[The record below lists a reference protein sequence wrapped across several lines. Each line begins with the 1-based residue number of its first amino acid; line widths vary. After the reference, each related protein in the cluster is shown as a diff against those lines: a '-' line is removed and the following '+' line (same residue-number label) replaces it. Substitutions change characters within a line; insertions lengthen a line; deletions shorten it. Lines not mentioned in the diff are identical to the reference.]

1 MPPSSI
7 ASYMAN
13 GRLGRLCLKEL
24 RESLRDRR
32 TLITLI
38 LMPIL
43 VYPLLSMAMQRLIVG
58 TASGLN
64 ADKTEYII
72 GVQDEQAG
80 SLVASA
86 LGETALAI
94 RQGVRHSIEIRRP
107 MLANST
113 TKKTAVKNTTAKNT
127 TASNTTESDTADN
140 NPEARENA
148 SAIDPQ
154 TAGFNIV
161 VAEGIS
167 LQQALEEGQVD
178 VAVLQVRS
186 ETVSLGRN
194 GSYPAYQ
201 LELSFRDADLRS
213 EAAMLEFRK
222 AMELVN
228 DTQSLQFRGALPP
241 AVRMVSTATGKKVDA
256 MTSLAGILPL
266 ILILMTITGAVYPAI
281 DLTAGERE
289 RGTMEAMIATPA
301 PRFLLLLSK
310 YVAVVTVAVLTA
322 LANLLACWIT
332 LSIGGLGRA
341 LLGERGLSLLAIAQI
356 LPLLVIFAAFFS
368 AILLAMCSF
377 ARSFKEAQA
386 YLIPV
391 MLVSLAP
398 ALLTLMP
405 NIEFSTLLGIVPLVN
420 ILLLS
425 RDIMTGSPQALPA
438 FAAVFSTLLYAAAAL
453 VVASRLFGA
462 ESATAGSQETWSDLV
477 RRPKRMKEL
486 PDLGDLAVYL
496 ALMFPVFFIL
506 TNLFGQ
512 MDLSIASKLW
522 INAGILLVLF
532 LIAPALVAQYR
543 RLNPRSTF
551 LLGGWWGDSGPVA
564 SGPIASG
571 PIASGGSVVSYG
583 AGVIRGLGVLCGVC
597 LLASGLWVIAFE
609 VLKVLSDFGFGAIS
623 IERAEG
629 LEEAK
634 VQFASIPFWM
644 ILVTSALAPALAEEF
659 FFRGYVLSAF
669 RNRIAPLRAVLYS
682 ALIFGLFHV
691 INGSVLSLERFFPTT
706 LLGLALGFVAIRTH
720 SLWPGVLLHAIHNGL
735 LFWLTRFSEKELSE
749 WFGSTNQHFPPIWIL
764 ASLASVACG
773 IGLVYLFTRQRFH
786 ENAT

>member
-72 GVQDEQAG
+72 GVKDEQAG

-107 MLANST
+107 MLANPAA
-113 TKKTAVKNTTAKNT
+113 KKIA
-127 TASNTTESDTADN
+127 ASNTTESDTADN

-634 VQFASIPFWM
+634 MQFASIPFWM
-644 ILVTSALAPALAEEF
+644 IFVTSALVPALAEEF

>member
-1 MPPSSI
+1 MQPSSI

-94 RQGVRHSIEIRRP
+94 RRGVRHSIEIRRP
-107 MLANST
+107 MLANPAA
-113 TKKTAVKNTTAKNT
+113 KKTAANNTTD
-127 TASNTTESDTADN
+127 SNTTESDTADN
-140 NPEARENA
+140 NPKVRENA

-178 VAVLQVRS
+178 LAVLQVRS
-186 ETVSLGRN
+186 ESIPVGRN
-194 GSYPAYQ
+194 GTYPAYQ

-228 DTQSLQFRGALPP
+228 DSQSLQFRGALPP

-341 LLGERGLSLLAIAQI
+341 LLGERGLSLLAIVQI

-522 INAGILLVLF
+522 INALILLVLF

-564 SGPIASG
+564 SGPM
-571 PIASGGSVVSYG
+571 ASGGSVVSYG

-634 VQFASIPFWM
+634 VQFSSIPFWM
-644 ILVTSALAPALAEEF
+644 IFVTSALVPALAEEF

>member
-1 MPPSSI
+1 MQPSSI

-72 GVQDEQAG
+72 GVKDEQAG

-107 MLANST
+107 MLASPA
-113 TKKTAVKNTTAKNT
+113 TKKTATRKTAAQK
-127 TASNTTESDTADN
+127 TAVNNATQSDTADR
-140 NPEARENA
+140 NPEVRENA
-148 SAIDPQ
+148 SEIDPQ

-167 LQQALEEGQVD
+167 LQQALDEGQVD

-186 ETVSLGRN
+186 EMVSLGRN
-194 GSYPAYQ
+194 GTYPAYQ

-241 AVRMVSTATGKKVDA
+241 AVRMISTATGRKVDA

-341 LLGERGLSLLAIAQI
+341 LLGERGLSLLAIVQI

-551 LLGGWWGDSGPVA
+551 LLGGWLGDSGPMASVA
-564 SGPIASG
+564 P
-571 PIASGGSVVSYG
+571 GGSYG
-583 AGVIRGLGVLCGVC
+583 AGVFRGIGVLCGVC

-623 IERAEG
+623 IDRTEA

-634 VQFASIPFWM
+634 AQFASIPFWM
-644 ILVTSALAPALAEEF
+644 IFVTSALVPALAEEF

-773 IGLVYLFTRQRFH
+773 IGLVYLLTRQRFH

>member
-1 MPPSSI
+1 MQPSSI

-86 LGETALAI
+86 LGETASAI

-107 MLANST
+107 MLAKPAT
-113 TKKTAVKNTTAKNT
+113 KKIAAKKTAANNTTD
-127 TASNTTESDTADN
+127 SNTTESDTADN

-186 ETVSLGRN
+186 ESVSLGRN

-228 DTQSLQFRGALPP
+228 DSQSLQFRGALPP
-241 AVRMVSTATGKKVDA
+241 AVRMISTATGKKVDA

-571 PIASGGSVVSYG
+571 GSVVSYG
-583 AGVIRGLGVLCGVC
+583 AGVIRGLGILCGVC

-644 ILVTSALAPALAEEF
+644 ILVTSALVPALAEEF

>member
-1 MPPSSI
+1 MQPSSI

-140 NPEARENA
+140 NPEVRENA

-551 LLGGWWGDSGPVA
+551 LLGGWWADSGPVA
-564 SGPIASG
+564 SGPMAGG
-571 PIASGGSVVSYG
+571 PIASGGSGVSYA

-644 ILVTSALAPALAEEF
+644 ILVTSALVPALAEEF

>member
-1 MPPSSI
+1 MQPSSI

-72 GVQDEQAG
+72 GVKDEQAG

-107 MLANST
+107 MLTSPV
-113 TKKTAVKNTTAKNT
+113 TKKTATKATAAENTGVNNAPQ
-127 TASNTTESDTADN
+127 SDTADR
-140 NPEARENA
+140 NPEVRENA

-186 ETVSLGRN
+186 EMVSLGRN
-194 GSYPAYQ
+194 GNYPAYQ

-241 AVRMVSTATGKKVDA
+241 AVRMISTATGRKVDA
-256 MTSLAGILPL
+256 MASLAGILPL

-341 LLGERGLSLLAIAQI
+341 LLGEKGLSLLAIVQI

-551 LLGGWWGDSGPVA
+551 LLGGWLGDSGPMGSGQLA
-564 SGPIASG
+564 SGASG
-571 PIASGGSVVSYG
+571 VSHG
-583 AGVIRGLGVLCGVC
+583 AGFFRGIGVLCGVC

-623 IERAEG
+623 IDRTEA

-634 VQFASIPFWM
+634 AQFASIPFWM
-644 ILVTSALAPALAEEF
+644 IFVTSALVPALAEEF

-669 RNRIAPLRAVLYS
+669 RNRIAPLRAILYS
-682 ALIFGLFHV
+682 SLIFGLFHV

-773 IGLVYLFTRQRFH
+773 IGLIYFLTRQRFH

>member
-1 MPPSSI
+1 MI
-7 ASYMAN
+7 GSYFAN
-13 GRLGRLCLKEL
+13 GRLLRLCLKEL

-32 TLITLI
+32 TLITLV

-58 TASGLN
+58 TASGTS
-64 ADKTEYII
+64 DRSEYII
-72 GVQDEQAG
+72 GVANEDAG
-80 SLVASA
+80 GVLASA
-86 LGETALAI
+86 IAETSMAI
-94 RQGVRHSIEIRRP
+94 EQGVRHSIQIRRNNQS
-107 MLANST
+107 LAKQPAT
-113 TKKTAVKNTTAKNT
+113 IPDAIAG
-127 TASNTTESDTADN
+127 ASEKDSADESN
-140 NPEARENA
+140 
-148 SAIDPQ
+148 Q
-154 TAGFNIV
+154 TLGGSKAQFNIV
-161 VAEGIS
+161 VTDGIT
-167 LQQALEEGQVD
+167 LQSALESGQIDLAVISARAEP
-178 VAVLQVRS
+178 VAVR
-186 ETVSLGRN
+186 GN
-194 GSYPAYQ
+194 GFYPAY
-201 LELSFRDADLRS
+201 EFEVEFRDADVRS
-213 EAAMLEFRK
+213 ENAMLEFRK

-228 DTQSLQFRGALPP
+228 DSQALRFRGPLPVS
-241 AVRMVSTATGKKVDA
+241 VRMVSTATGKKVDA
-256 MTSLAGILPL
+256 MASLAGILPL

-322 LANLLACWIT
+322 LANLFASWLT

-341 LLGERGLSLLAIAQI
+341 LLGEKGFSLLALVQI

-398 ALLTLMP
+398 ALVTLMP

-453 VVASRLFGA
+453 VVASKLFGA
-462 ESATAGSQETWSDLV
+462 ESATSGSQETWSDLL
-477 RRPKRMKEL
+477 RRPKRTQLL
-486 PDLGDLAVYL
+486 PDLGDLAVFL
-496 ALMFPVFFIL
+496 AMLFPVFFIV

-512 MDLSIASKLW
+512 TQMSIGAKLW
-522 INAGILLVLF
+522 SNAGMLLVLF
-532 LIAPALVAQYR
+532 FVTPSIVAWYR
-543 RLNPRSTF
+543 RLNPQTTF
-551 LLGGWWGDSGPVA
+551 LLRSWTGNLPQVRQR
-564 SGPIASG
+564 
-571 PIASGGSVVSYG
+571 VVR
-583 AGVIRGLGVLCGVC
+583 GVGVLLSVC
-597 LLASGLWVIAFE
+597 FMAAGLWIVAFEFLQLLKDYGFGLLALEQPEVFE
-609 VLKVLSDFGFGAIS
+609 KAKKEF
-623 IERAEG
+623 AE
-629 LEEAK
+629 
-634 VQFASIPFWM
+634 IPFWI
-644 ILVTSALAPALAEEF
+644 ILVTSAIVPAFAEEY

-669 RNRIAPLRAVLYS
+669 RNRVSSLRAILYS

-691 INGSVLSLERFFPTT
+691 ITGSMLSLERFFPST
-706 LLGLALGFVAIRTH
+706 LLGLFLGFVAIRTG

-735 LFWLTRFSEKELSE
+735 VFWLTRFSTKELSD
-749 WFGSTNQHFPPIWIL
+749 WFGSTNEHFPPIWIF
-764 ASLASVACG
+764 ASLASVTLGSALLYF
-773 IGLVYLFTRQRFH
+773 ITQRRFY

>member
-1 MPPSSI
+1 
-7 ASYMAN
+7 
-13 GRLGRLCLKEL
+13 
-24 RESLRDRR
+24 
-32 TLITLI
+32 
-38 LMPIL
+38 
-43 VYPLLSMAMQRLIVG
+43 MAMQRLIVG

-72 GVQDEQAG
+72 GVKDEQAG

-107 MLANST
+107 MLANPA
-113 TKKTAVKNTTAKNT
+113 TKKIA
-127 TASNTTESDTADN
+127 ASNTTESDTADN
-140 NPEARENA
+140 NPKVRENA

-186 ETVSLGRN
+186 ESVSLGRN

-241 AVRMVSTATGKKVDA
+241 AVRMISTATGKKVDA
-256 MTSLAGILPL
+256 MASLAGILPL

>member
-1 MPPSSI
+1 MI
-7 ASYMAN
+7 GSYFAN
-13 GRLGRLCLKEL
+13 GRLLRLCLKEL

-32 TLITLI
+32 TLITLV

-58 TASGLN
+58 TASGTS
-64 ADKTEYII
+64 DRSEYII
-72 GVQDEQAG
+72 GVANEDAG
-80 SLVASA
+80 GVLASA
-86 LGETALAI
+86 IAETSMAI
-94 RQGVRHSIEIRRP
+94 EQGVRHSIQIRRNNQS
-107 MLANST
+107 LAKQPAT
-113 TKKTAVKNTTAKNT
+113 IPDAIAG
-127 TASNTTESDTADN
+127 ASEKDSADESN
-140 NPEARENA
+140 
-148 SAIDPQ
+148 Q
-154 TAGFNIV
+154 TLGGSKAQFNIV
-161 VAEGIS
+161 VTDGIT
-167 LQQALEEGQVD
+167 LQSALESGQIDLAVISARAEP
-178 VAVLQVRS
+178 VAVR
-186 ETVSLGRN
+186 GN
-194 GSYPAYQ
+194 GFYQAY
-201 LELSFRDADLRS
+201 EFEVEFRDADVRS
-213 EAAMLEFRK
+213 ENAMLEFRK

-228 DTQSLQFRGALPP
+228 DSQALRFRGPLPVS
-241 AVRMVSTATGKKVDA
+241 VRMVSTATGKKVDA
-256 MTSLAGILPL
+256 MASLAGILPL

-322 LANLLACWIT
+322 LANLFASWIT

-341 LLGERGLSLLAIAQI
+341 LLGEKGFSLLALVQI

-398 ALLTLMP
+398 ALVTLMP

-453 VVASRLFGA
+453 VVASKLFGA
-462 ESATAGSQETWSDLV
+462 ESATSGSQETWSDLL
-477 RRPKRMKEL
+477 RRPKRTQLL
-486 PDLGDLAVYL
+486 PDLGDLAVFL
-496 ALMFPVFFIL
+496 AMLFPVFFIV

-512 MDLSIASKLW
+512 TQMSIGAKLW
-522 INAGILLVLF
+522 SNAGMLLVLF
-532 LIAPALVAQYR
+532 FVTPSIVAWYR
-543 RLNPRSTF
+543 RLNPQTTF
-551 LLGGWWGDSGPVA
+551 LLRSWTGNLPQVRQR
-564 SGPIASG
+564 
-571 PIASGGSVVSYG
+571 VVR
-583 AGVIRGLGVLCGVC
+583 GVGVLLSVC
-597 LLASGLWVIAFE
+597 FMAAGLWIVAFEFLQLLKDYGFGLLALEQPE
-609 VLKVLSDFGFGAIS
+609 VLEK
-623 IERAEG
+623 
-629 LEEAK
+629 AK
-634 VQFASIPFWM
+634 KEFAQIPFWI
-644 ILVTSALAPALAEEF
+644 ILVTSAIVPAFAEEY

-669 RNRIAPLRAVLYS
+669 RNRVSSLRAILYS

-691 INGSVLSLERFFPTT
+691 ITGSMLSLERFFPST
-706 LLGLALGFVAIRTH
+706 LLGLFLGFVAIRTG

-735 LFWLTRFSEKELSE
+735 VFWLTRFSTKELSD
-749 WFGSTNQHFPPIWIL
+749 WFGSTNEHFPPIWIF
-764 ASLASVACG
+764 ASLASVTLGSALLYF
-773 IGLVYLFTRQRFH
+773 ITQRRFY

>member
-72 GVQDEQAG
+72 GVKDEQAG

-107 MLANST
+107 MLANPAA
-113 TKKTAVKNTTAKNT
+113 KKTAANNTTD
-127 TASNTTESDTADN
+127 SNTTESDTADN
-140 NPEARENA
+140 NPKVRENA

>member
-1 MPPSSI
+1 
-7 ASYMAN
+7 MAN

-107 MLANST
+107 MLATAT
-113 TKKTAVKNTTAKNT
+113 TKKIAAKKTAANNTTD
-127 TASNTTESDTADN
+127 SNTTESDTSDN
-140 NPEARENA
+140 NPEVRENA
-148 SAIDPQ
+148 SEIDPQ

-186 ETVSLGRN
+186 ESIPVGRN
-194 GSYPAYQ
+194 GTYPAYQ

-228 DTQSLQFRGALPP
+228 DFQSLQFRGALPP
-241 AVRMVSTATGKKVDA
+241 AVRMISTATGKKVDA

-551 LLGGWWGDSGPVA
+551 LLGGWWGDSGPIA
-564 SGPIASG
+564 SGPMAGGATANG

-644 ILVTSALAPALAEEF
+644 ILVTSALVPALAEEF

>member
-1 MPPSSI
+1 
-7 ASYMAN
+7 MAN

-72 GVQDEQAG
+72 GVKDEQAG

-107 MLANST
+107 MLADPAA
-113 TKKTAVKNTTAKNT
+113 KKIAANNTTD
-127 TASNTTESDTADN
+127 SNTTESDTADN
-140 NPEARENA
+140 NPKVRENA

-186 ETVSLGRN
+186 ESVSLGRN

-228 DTQSLQFRGALPP
+228 DTQSLRFRGALPP

-564 SGPIASG
+564 SGPMASG

-735 LFWLTRFSEKELSE
+735 LFWLTRFSEKELSD

>member
-1 MPPSSI
+1 MQPSSI

-107 MLANST
+107 MLANPT
-113 TKKTAVKNTTAKNT
+113 TKKIA
-127 TASNTTESDTADN
+127 ASNTTESDTADN
-140 NPEARENA
+140 NPEVRENA

-186 ETVSLGRN
+186 ESVSLGRN
-194 GSYPAYQ
+194 GTYPAYQ

-241 AVRMVSTATGKKVDA
+241 AVRMISTATGKKVDA

-532 LIAPALVAQYR
+532 LIAPALVARYR

-551 LLGGWWGDSGPVA
+551 LLGGWWGDSGPV
-564 SGPIASG
+564 ASG

-644 ILVTSALAPALAEEF
+644 IFVTSALVPALAEEF

>member
-1 MPPSSI
+1 
-7 ASYMAN
+7 MAN

-107 MLANST
+107 MLADPAA
-113 TKKTAVKNTTAKNT
+113 KKIAANNTTD
-127 TASNTTESDTADN
+127 SNTTESDTADN
-140 NPEARENA
+140 NPKVRENA

-186 ETVSLGRN
+186 ESVSLGRN

-228 DTQSLQFRGALPP
+228 DTQSLRFRGALPP

-564 SGPIASG
+564 SGPMASG

-735 LFWLTRFSEKELSE
+735 LFWLTRFSEKELSD

>member
-107 MLANST
+107 MLAKPATKKIAAKKTAANST
-113 TKKTAVKNTTAKNT
+113 TD
-127 TASNTTESDTADN
+127 SNTTESDTADN
-140 NPEARENA
+140 NPKVRENA

-186 ETVSLGRN
+186 ESVSLGRN

-564 SGPIASG
+564 GGPIASG
-571 PIASGGSVVSYG
+571 PIATGGSGVSYG

-634 VQFASIPFWM
+634 MQFASIPFWM
-644 ILVTSALAPALAEEF
+644 ILVTSALVPALAEEF

>member
-107 MLANST
+107 MLANPT
-113 TKKTAVKNTTAKNT
+113 TKKTAVKNTTAKT
-127 TASNTTESDTADN
+127 TTESDTADN
-140 NPEARENA
+140 NPESRENA
-148 SAIDPQ
+148 SEIDPQ

-186 ETVSLGRN
+186 ESIPVGRN
-194 GSYPAYQ
+194 GTYPAYQ

-228 DTQSLQFRGALPP
+228 DTQSLRFRGALPP

-564 SGPIASG
+564 GG

-634 VQFASIPFWM
+634 EQFASIPFWM

>member
-107 MLANST
+107 MLAKPAT
-113 TKKTAVKNTTAKNT
+113 KKIAAKKTAANNTTD
-127 TASNTTESDTADN
+127 SNTTESDTADN
-140 NPEARENA
+140 NPEVRENA

-178 VAVLQVRS
+178 LAVLQVRS
-186 ETVSLGRN
+186 ESVSLGRN
-194 GSYPAYQ
+194 GTYPAYQ

-228 DTQSLQFRGALPP
+228 DSQSLQFRGALPP
-241 AVRMVSTATGKKVDA
+241 AVRMISTATGKKVDA

-571 PIASGGSVVSYG
+571 GSVVSYG

-644 ILVTSALAPALAEEF
+644 IFVTSALVPALAEEF

-735 LFWLTRFSEKELSE
+735 LFWLTRFSEKDLSE

>member
-1 MPPSSI
+1 MQPSSI

-107 MLANST
+107 MLAKPAT
-113 TKKTAVKNTTAKNT
+113 KKIAAKKTAANNTTD
-127 TASNTTESDTADN
+127 SNTTESDTADN

-186 ETVSLGRN
+186 ESVSLGRN
-194 GSYPAYQ
+194 GTYPAYQ

-228 DTQSLQFRGALPP
+228 DSQSLQFRGALPP
-241 AVRMVSTATGKKVDA
+241 AVRMISTATGKKVDA

-564 SGPIASG
+564 SGPVAT
-571 PIASGGSVVSYG
+571 GGSVVSYG

-634 VQFASIPFWM
+634 EQFASIPFWM
-644 ILVTSALAPALAEEF
+644 IFVTSALVPALAEEF

>member
-1 MPPSSI
+1 
-7 ASYMAN
+7 MAN

-72 GVQDEQAG
+72 GVKDEQAG

-107 MLANST
+107 MLADPAA
-113 TKKTAVKNTTAKNT
+113 KKIAANNTTD
-127 TASNTTESDTADN
+127 SNTTESDTADN
-140 NPEARENA
+140 NPKVRENA

-186 ETVSLGRN
+186 ESVSLGRN

-228 DTQSLQFRGALPP
+228 DTQSLRFRGALPP

-551 LLGGWWGDSGPVA
+551 LLGGWWGDSGPMA
-564 SGPIASG
+564 SGPVASG

-634 VQFASIPFWM
+634 MQFASIPFWM
-644 ILVTSALAPALAEEF
+644 IFVTSALVPALAEEF

>member
-1 MPPSSI
+1 
-7 ASYMAN
+7 
-13 GRLGRLCLKEL
+13 
-24 RESLRDRR
+24 
-32 TLITLI
+32 
-38 LMPIL
+38 
-43 VYPLLSMAMQRLIVG
+43 MQRLIVG

-107 MLANST
+107 MLANPAA
-113 TKKTAVKNTTAKNT
+113 KKTAANSTTD
-127 TASNTTESDTADN
+127 SNTTESDTSDDN
-140 NPEARENA
+140 PKVRENT

-186 ETVSLGRN
+186 ESVSLGRN
-194 GSYPAYQ
+194 GTYPAYQ

-228 DTQSLQFRGALPP
+228 DSQSLQFRGALPP
-241 AVRMVSTATGKKVDA
+241 AVRMISTATGKKVDA

-512 MDLSIASKLW
+512 MELSIASKLW

-564 SGPIASG
+564 SGPMAGG
-571 PIASGGSVVSYG
+571 PIAGGPIATGGSGVSYG
-583 AGVIRGLGVLCGVC
+583 AGVIRGLGILCGVC

-623 IERAEG
+623 IDRTEA

>member
-1 MPPSSI
+1 MQPSSI

-107 MLANST
+107 MLANPA
-113 TKKTAVKNTTAKNT
+113 TKKTAVKKTTAK
-127 TASNTTESDTADN
+127 NTTESDTADN
-140 NPEARENA
+140 NPEVRENA

-186 ETVSLGRN
+186 ESVSLGRN

-405 NIEFSTLLGIVPLVN
+405 NIEFSILLGIVPLVN

-571 PIASGGSVVSYG
+571 GSVVSYG

-644 ILVTSALAPALAEEF
+644 IFVTSALVPALAEEF

>member
-1 MPPSSI
+1 
-7 ASYMAN
+7 MAN

-72 GVQDEQAG
+72 GVKDEQAG

-107 MLANST
+107 MLANPAA
-113 TKKTAVKNTTAKNT
+113 KKTAANNTTD
-127 TASNTTESDTADN
+127 SNTTESDTADN
-140 NPEARENA
+140 NPKVRENA

>member
-1 MPPSSI
+1 MQPSSI

-107 MLANST
+107 MLANPAA
-113 TKKTAVKNTTAKNT
+113 KKTAANNTTD
-127 TASNTTESDTADN
+127 SNTTESDTADN
-140 NPEARENA
+140 NPKVRENA

-186 ETVSLGRN
+186 ESVSLGRN

-228 DTQSLQFRGALPP
+228 DTQSLRFRGALPP
-241 AVRMVSTATGKKVDA
+241 AVRMISTATGKKVDA

-564 SGPIASG
+564 GGPMAGG

-644 ILVTSALAPALAEEF
+644 IFVTSALAPALAEEF

>member
-1 MPPSSI
+1 MQPSSI

-72 GVQDEQAG
+72 GVKDEQAG

-107 MLANST
+107 MLTSPV
-113 TKKTAVKNTTAKNT
+113 TKKTATRATVAENTGVNNAPQ
-127 TASNTTESDTADN
+127 SDTADR
-140 NPEARENA
+140 NPEVRENA

-186 ETVSLGRN
+186 ELVSLGRN
-194 GSYPAYQ
+194 GNYPAYQ

-241 AVRMVSTATGKKVDA
+241 AVRMISTATGRKVDA
-256 MTSLAGILPL
+256 MASLAGILPL

-341 LLGERGLSLLAIAQI
+341 LLGEKGLSLLAIVQI

-551 LLGGWWGDSGPVA
+551 LLGGWLGDSGPMGSGELA
-564 SGPIASG
+564 SGAPG
-571 PIASGGSVVSYG
+571 VSHG
-583 AGVIRGLGVLCGVC
+583 AGFFRGIGVLCGVC
-597 LLASGLWVIAFE
+597 MLASGLWVIAFE
-609 VLKVLSDFGFGAIS
+609 VLKVLSDVGFGAIS
-623 IERAEG
+623 ID
-629 LEEAK
+629 
-634 VQFASIPFWM
+634 
-644 ILVTSALAPALAEEF
+644 
-659 FFRGYVLSAF
+659 
-669 RNRIAPLRAVLYS
+669 
-682 ALIFGLFHV
+682 
-691 INGSVLSLERFFPTT
+691 
-706 LLGLALGFVAIRTH
+706 
-720 SLWPGVLLHAIHNGL
+720 
-735 LFWLTRFSEKELSE
+735 
-749 WFGSTNQHFPPIWIL
+749 
-764 ASLASVACG
+764 
-773 IGLVYLFTRQRFH
+773 
-786 ENAT
+786 

>member
-1 MPPSSI
+1 MQPSSI

-72 GVQDEQAG
+72 GVKDEQAG
-80 SLVASA
+80 SFVASA

-107 MLANST
+107 MLASPVT
-113 TKKTAVKNTTAKNT
+113 RKTAARKTAAQKTAVNNAPQG
-127 TASNTTESDTADN
+127 DTADR
-140 NPEARENA
+140 NPEVRENA
-148 SAIDPQ
+148 SGIDPQ

-167 LQQALEEGQVD
+167 LQQALDEGQVD

-186 ETVSLGRN
+186 EMVSLGRN
-194 GSYPAYQ
+194 GTYPAYQ

-241 AVRMVSTATGKKVDA
+241 AVRMISTATGRKVDA

-341 LLGERGLSLLAIAQI
+341 LLGERGLSLLAIVQI

-551 LLGGWWGDSGPVA
+551 LLGGWLGDSGAP
-564 SGPIASG
+564 G
-571 PIASGGSVVSYG
+571 VSYG
-583 AGVIRGLGVLCGVC
+583 AGVFRGIGVLCGVC

-623 IERAEG
+623 IDRTEA

-634 VQFASIPFWM
+634 AQFASIPFWM
-644 ILVTSALAPALAEEF
+644 IFVTSALVPALAEEF

-773 IGLVYLFTRQRFH
+773 IGLVYLLTRQRFH

>member
-1 MPPSSI
+1 MQPSSI

-86 LGETALAI
+86 LGETASAI

-107 MLANST
+107 MLANPAA
-113 TKKTAVKNTTAKNT
+113 KKIA
-127 TASNTTESDTADN
+127 ASNTTESDTADN
-140 NPEARENA
+140 NPEVRENA

-241 AVRMVSTATGKKVDA
+241 AVRMISTATGKKVDA

-512 MDLSIASKLW
+512 MELSIASKLW
-522 INAGILLVLF
+522 INAGILLALF

-551 LLGGWWGDSGPVA
+551 LLGGWWADSGPVA
-564 SGPIASG
+564 T
-571 PIASGGSVVSYG
+571 GGSGVSYG
-583 AGVIRGLGVLCGVC
+583 AGVMRGLGVLCGVC

-634 VQFASIPFWM
+634 EQFASIPFWM
-644 ILVTSALAPALAEEF
+644 IFVTSALVPALAEEF

>member
-72 GVQDEQAG
+72 GVKDEQAG

-107 MLANST
+107 MLADPAA
-113 TKKTAVKNTTAKNT
+113 KKIAANNTTD
-127 TASNTTESDTADN
+127 SNTTESDTADN
-140 NPEARENA
+140 NPKVRENA

-186 ETVSLGRN
+186 ESVSLGRN
-194 GSYPAYQ
+194 GTYPAYQ

-564 SGPIASG
+564 GGPMAGG

>member
-1 MPPSSI
+1 
-7 ASYMAN
+7 
-13 GRLGRLCLKEL
+13 
-24 RESLRDRR
+24 
-32 TLITLI
+32 
-38 LMPIL
+38 MPIL

-72 GVQDEQAG
+72 GVKDEQAG

-107 MLANST
+107 MLASPA
-113 TKKTAVKNTTAKNT
+113 TKKTAANNAPQG
-127 TASNTTESDTADN
+127 DTADR
-140 NPEARENA
+140 NPEVRENA
-148 SAIDPQ
+148 SGIDPK

-186 ETVSLGRN
+186 ESVSLGRN
-194 GSYPAYQ
+194 GTYPAYQ

-241 AVRMVSTATGKKVDA
+241 AVRMISTATGKKVDA
-256 MTSLAGILPL
+256 MASLAGILPL

-341 LLGERGLSLLAIAQI
+341 LLGEKGLSLLAIAQI

-462 ESATAGSQETWSDLV
+462 ESATAGSQETWSDMV

-551 LLGGWWGDSGPVA
+551 LLGGWLGDSGEPKVA
-564 SGPIASG
+564 Q
-571 PIASGGSVVSYG
+571 G
-583 AGVIRGLGVLCGVC
+583 AGFFRGLGVLCGVC

-623 IERAEG
+623 IDRTEA

-634 VQFASIPFWM
+634 AQFASIPFWM
-644 ILVTSALAPALAEEF
+644 IFVTSALVPALAEEF

-669 RNRIAPLRAVLYS
+669 RNRISPLRAVLYS

>member
-1 MPPSSI
+1 MQPSSI

-72 GVQDEQAG
+72 GVKDEQAG

-107 MLANST
+107 MLASPVT
-113 TKKTAVKNTTAKNT
+113 RKTAAKKTAAQKTAVNN
-127 TASNTTESDTADN
+127 APQSDTADR
-140 NPEARENA
+140 NPEVRENA
-148 SAIDPQ
+148 SGIDPQ

-167 LQQALEEGQVD
+167 LQQALDEGQVD

-186 ETVSLGRN
+186 EMVSLGRN
-194 GSYPAYQ
+194 GTYPAYQ

-241 AVRMVSTATGKKVDA
+241 AVRMISTATGKKVDA

-341 LLGERGLSLLAIAQI
+341 LLGERGLSLLAIVQI

-551 LLGGWWGDSGPVA
+551 LLGGWLGDS
-564 SGPIASG
+564 SPIASREL
-571 PIASGGSVVSYG
+571 ASGAPGGSYG
-583 AGVIRGLGVLCGVC
+583 AGVFRGIGVLCGVC

-623 IERAEG
+623 IDRTEA

-634 VQFASIPFWM
+634 AQFASIPFWM
-644 ILVTSALAPALAEEF
+644 IFVTSALVPALAEEF